1 MTNKSSLFINGLE
14 LELFLGWPNEE
25 RMRKQIV
32 TLDLDIVYP
41 ATPAACTSD
50 DLKGTVCYR
59 ELIEKLRAHIGERK
73 FHLIEHVTQEVYDTL
88 KTELPKGTRLKKVS
102 SDDIWIK
109 IDWKNKDLYIKQD
122 QVWKL

>member
-14 LELFLGWPNEE
+14 LELFLGWPNAE

-41 ATPAACTSD
+41 ATPTACTSD
-50 DLKGTVCYR
+50 DLKDTVCYR

-88 KTELPKGTRLKKVS
+88 KMELPKGTGISVS
-102 SDDIWIK
+102 LTKHPQIQGLGGVTFNFRDDE
-109 IDWKNKDLYIKQD
+109 
-122 QVWKL
+122 